1 MAEPGIWM
9 GDEAKNV
16 PIPRDQVKKAEPVNR
31 LLAALIDWVIVSVGA
46 ILCLLPGLAYALLK
60 DTLYDG
66 RSIGKKMMG
75 LQVINSQTLTP
86 CKMMESVIRNVS
98 LMIPVFSLV
107 DAIMVFVDKDNLR
120 FGDKWANT
128 MVIERKVE

>member
-31 LLAALIDWVIVSVGA
+31 LLAGLIDWVIVSIGA

-86 CKMMESVIRNVS
+86 CKMMESVIRNVT
-98 LMIPVFSLV
+98 LLIPIFSLV
-107 DAIMVFVDKDNLR
+107 DAVMVFVDKDNLR

>member
-107 DAIMVFVDKDNLR
+107 DAVMVFVDKDNLR

>member
-31 LLAALIDWVIVSVGA
+31 LLAALIDWVIVSVGM
-46 ILCLLPGLAYALLK
+46 ILCILPGLAYALLK

-66 RSIGKKMMG
+66 RSIGKKMMD

-107 DAIMVFVDKDNLR
+107 DAVMVFVDKDNLR

>member
-31 LLAALIDWVIVSVGA
+31 LLAGLIDWVVVSVGM
-46 ILCLLPGLAYALLK
+46 ILCVLPGLAYALLK

-66 RSIGKKMMG
+66 RSIGKKVMG

-98 LMIPVFSLV
+98 LLIPVFSLV
-107 DAIMVFVDKDNLR
+107 EVIMVFVDKDNLR

>member
-31 LLAALIDWVIVSVGA
+31 LLAGLIDWVVVSVGM
-46 ILCLLPGLAYALLK
+46 ILCVLPGLAYALLK

-98 LMIPVFSLV
+98 LLIPVFSLV
-107 DAIMVFVDKDNLR
+107 DVIMVFVDKDNLR

>member
-31 LLAALIDWVIVSVGA
+31 LLAGLIDWVVVSVGM
-46 ILCLLPGLAYALLK
+46 ILCVLPGLAYALLK

-98 LMIPVFSLV
+98 LLIPVFSLV
-107 DAIMVFVDKDNLR
+107 EVIMVFVDKDNLR

>member
-9 GDEAKNV
+9 GDEAKTV

-31 LLAALIDWVIVSVGA
+31 LLAALIDWVIVSFGM
-46 ILCLLPGLAYALLK
+46 ILCILPGLAYALLK

-66 RSIGKKMMG
+66 RSVGKKMMG

-128 MVIERKVE
+128 MVIERPVS

>member
-9 GDEAKNV
+9 GDEAKTV

-31 LLAALIDWVIVSVGA
+31 LLAALIDWVIVSFGM
-46 ILCLLPGLAYALLK
+46 ILCILPGLAYALLK

-66 RSIGKKMMG
+66 RSVGKKMMG

>member
-31 LLAALIDWVIVSVGA
+31 LLAGLIDWVVVSVGM
-46 ILCLLPGLAYALLK
+46 ILCVLPGLAYALLK

-66 RSIGKKMMG
+66 RSIGKKVMG

-98 LMIPVFSLV
+98 LLIPVFSLV
-107 DAIMVFVDKDNLR
+107 DVIMVFVDKDNLR